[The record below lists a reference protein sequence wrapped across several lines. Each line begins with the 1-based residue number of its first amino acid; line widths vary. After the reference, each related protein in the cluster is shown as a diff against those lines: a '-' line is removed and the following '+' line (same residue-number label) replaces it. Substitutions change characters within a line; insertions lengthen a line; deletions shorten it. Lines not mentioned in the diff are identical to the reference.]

1 MISVILVLSALF
13 AIGQTALINDAKC
26 GYRPL
31 HNSDEVIADP
41 LARIVGGNATKQGD
55 HPWQVVLLRNGAFLC
70 GGSLIDEYTVLS
82 AAHCTTLTKYVNYS
96 NADKLCNN

>member
-1 MISVILVLSALF
+1 MLSQNKKQVKKREKKEMIGVILVLSALF

-55 HPWQVVLLRNGAFLC
+55 HPWQVALLRNGAFQ
-70 GGSLIDEYTVLS
+70 
-82 AAHCTTLTKYVNYS
+82 
-96 NADKLCNN
+96 